1 VKTVNQYAT
10 LRHDSQSLAREASAA
25 PVASFKR
32 GYRHVAQIGT
42 SEKWLFNV

>member
-1 VKTVNQYAT
+1 METANPFAT
-10 LRHDSQSLAREASAA
+10 LRHDSRTLAREASAA